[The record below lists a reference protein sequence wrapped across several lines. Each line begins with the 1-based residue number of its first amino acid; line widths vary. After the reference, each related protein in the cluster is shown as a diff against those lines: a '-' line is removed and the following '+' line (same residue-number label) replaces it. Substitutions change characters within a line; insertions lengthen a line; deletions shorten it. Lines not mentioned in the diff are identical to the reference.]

1 MRIPARIRQQ
11 STDWVLQ
18 FINIVF
24 LLLLYFIVNG
34 SIVEQQ
40 RLQVELPVTTSAQAG
55 LPPRG
60 AIYIDRNGAMSLAGE
75 ALALPDIAARLQ
87 ANGGLGSVT
96 VAADRLLPAA
106 SLLKVL
112 DVLKSNGAGEMTIIT
127 ITGPPG

>member
-1 MRIPARIRQQ
+1 M
-11 STDWVLQ
+11 DWVLQ

-40 RLQVELPVTTSAQAG
+40 RLQVELPVTTSIQAG

-60 AIYIDRNGAMSLAGE
+60 AIYIDRRGAMSLSGQPV
-75 ALALPDIAARLQ
+75 ALHDIAARLQ
-87 ANGGLGSVT
+87 ANGGLRSVT

-106 SLLKVL
+106 SLLDVL
-112 DVLKSNGAGEMTIIT
+112 DVLKSNGADEMTIIT
-127 ITGPPG
+127 IAGPPG